1 MIVRIRLKPGAKV
14 TKKPGRK
21 QKVASALASLL
32 TPASLMAC
40 VLSLWRLAADLQW
53 TETFAISEGLFSH
66 WQVWMLIA
74 VALQSGAVLLNR
86 YARASQQTGERVQ

>member
-1 MIVRIRLKPGAKV
+1 MIVRIRLKPGARV

-21 QKVASALASLL
+21 PKIASALASLL
-32 TPASLMAC
+32 SPASLMAC

-74 VALQSGAVLLNR
+74 VVLQSAAVMLNR
-86 YARASQQTGERVQ
+86 YARASEQTGERIQ

>member
-1 MIVRIRLKPGAKV
+1 MIVRIRLKPGARV
-14 TKKPGRK
+14 TKKSGRK

-74 VALQSGAVLLNR
+74 VVLQSAAVMLNR
-86 YARASQQTGERVQ
+86 YARASEQTGERVQ